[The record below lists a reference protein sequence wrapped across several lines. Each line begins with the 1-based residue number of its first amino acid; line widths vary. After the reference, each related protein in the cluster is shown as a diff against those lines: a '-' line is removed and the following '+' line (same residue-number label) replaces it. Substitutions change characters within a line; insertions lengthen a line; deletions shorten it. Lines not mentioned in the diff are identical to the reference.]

1 MLLRILKITI
11 YLVCFISQKVF
22 QVFKS
27 TFFLICNILSYSFEY
42 TIVFTIFSHTFIS
55 GFIKSY
61 QRAIHFYQIKKNHS
75 PYQSIQFIFL
85 IYFFNINP
93 FLTLIFFEEN
103 KRRSYSK
110 ENVDILKN
118 WFYANYDYPYAS
130 IQVKK
135 DLAKKTN
142 LNIQQVTYWLSN
154 ERKKLSIAKKS
165 QIQID

>member
-1 MLLRILKITI
+1 
-11 YLVCFISQKVF
+11 
-22 QVFKS
+22 
-27 TFFLICNILSYSFEY
+27 
-42 TIVFTIFSHTFIS
+42 
-55 GFIKSY
+55 
-61 QRAIHFYQIKKNHS
+61 
-75 PYQSIQFIFL
+75 
-85 IYFFNINP
+85 
-93 FLTLIFFEEN
+93 LIFFEEN

-118 WFYANYDYPYAS
+118 CFYANYDYPYAS